1 MKRKGIAALLTMSMV
16 LAAGGTGGAVVSAA
30 EDPVTFKVAVMLN
43 PLCKDEDFNNQ
54 EAYKRQRRPQEYILS
69 GSPFLQQMQMIK

>member
-54 EAYKRQRRPQEYILS
+54 QEYILS